1 MVWWWSGV
9 ISVIAFARMANPET
23 WVGRR
28 QGARRCAC
36 VPSAL
41 RDFGGALDVGV
52 EDLCFDSSM
61 TMAGLLCRCGL
72 MLAESPMRRG
82 KITYYL

>member
-1 MVWWWSGV
+1 VWWWSGV
-9 ISVIAFARMANPET
+9 ISVIAFAGMANPET

-36 VPSAL
+36 VPSAP

-52 EDLCFDSSM
+52 EDLCFDPRM
-61 TMAGLLCRCGL
+61 TMAGLLWKVRTNDG
-72 MLAESPMRRG
+72 G
-82 KITYYL
+82 ITHEKGEK